1 MTSRA
6 NHQAA
11 IIRRNESA
19 LEWINDP
26 EIGISTRAYSRS
38 GVRSAISRATRKLS
52 AIAEEQGTTVQELL
66 TTYDNSAE
74 GRQAAMNRKSRIE
87 MMRKL
92 TGADEKGC

>member
-1 MTSRA
+1 MTSKA

-11 IIRRNESA
+11 IIRRNEA
-19 LEWINDP
+19 TLEWINDP

-66 TTYDNSAE
+66 TAYDNSAE
-74 GRQAAMNRKSRIE
+74 GRQAVMDRKAQIE
-87 MMRKL
+87 RMRE
-92 TGADEKGC
+92 TS